1 MSRFRCSAAS
11 GRLPVSVTPNSW
23 STNCACRCRRCSWIA
38 CAAWITPSRPAKK
51 AWLSRAKWSPES
63 VRWCK
68 ACNSAPRSGATRW
81 RSTLPRPSKPAKIG
95 TDNSSKMAT
104 DLVEIDPQD
113 PQPEALERAAAAV
126 RRGKVVAIPTDA
138 LYLLVADP
146 FNLRAVTGVFHAKGR
161 ESNRALPILIR
172 DTMMAEEL
180 ASELTARFFI
190 LARRFWPGPLTII
203 VPAAAK
209 IPLKVT
215 GNTGRLA
222 LRHSRS
228 EVATRMIALLD
239 QPLISTS
246 ANISGHPTCHSGID
260 VFGMMD
266 GRVDLVLD
274 GGRCTGQ
281 GATTIDI
288 TEPYW
293 RVIKSGAIAEK
304 EIAECLESS

>member
-1 MSRFRCSAAS
+1 
-11 GRLPVSVTPNSW
+11 
-23 STNCACRCRRCSWIA
+23 
-38 CAAWITPSRPAKK
+38 
-51 AWLSRAKWSPES
+51 
-63 VRWCK
+63 
-68 ACNSAPRSGATRW
+68 
-81 RSTLPRPSKPAKIG
+81 
-95 TDNSSKMAT
+95 MAT
-104 DLVEIDPQD
+104 DLVEINPAD

-138 LYLLVADP
+138 LYTLVADP
-146 FNLRAVTGVFHAKGR
+146 FNLRAVTSVFRAKGR
-161 ESNRALPILIR
+161 EPHRSLPILIR
-172 DTMMAEEL
+172 DSMMGEEL
-180 ASELTARFFI
+180 ASELNNRFFM

-203 VPAAAK
+203 VPAAAR

-222 LRHSRS
+222 LRHARS
-228 EVATRMIALLD
+228 PVADKLIALLN

-274 GGRCTGQ
+274 GGTCTGE
-281 GATTIDI
+281 GSTTVDI

-293 RVIKSGAIAEK
+293 RMIKAGAISEK
-304 EIAECLESS
+304 EIAECLKPA

>member
-1 MSRFRCSAAS
+1 M
-11 GRLPVSVTPNSW
+11 LNSF
-23 STNCACRCRRCSWIA
+23 
-38 CAAWITPSRPAKK
+38 
-51 AWLSRAKWSPES
+51 LSR
-63 VRWCK
+63 V
-68 ACNSAPRSGATRW
+68 
-81 RSTLPRPSKPAKIG
+81 
-95 TDNSSKMAT
+95 
-104 DLVEIDPQD
+104 LVQE
-113 PQPEALERAAAAV
+113 
-126 RRGKVVAIPTDA
+126 
-138 LYLLVADP
+138 
-146 FNLRAVTGVFHAKGR
+146 
-161 ESNRALPILIR
+161 
-172 DTMMAEEL
+172 
-180 ASELTARFFI
+180 TARFFI

-203 VPAAAK
+203 VPASAK

-228 EVATRMIALLD
+228 ETATRLIALLD

-246 ANISGHPTCHSGID
+246 ANISGFPTCHSGID

-274 GGRCTGQ
+274 GGRCTGE

-293 RVIKSGAIAEK
+293 RVIKSGAITEK

>member
-1 MSRFRCSAAS
+1 
-11 GRLPVSVTPNSW
+11 
-23 STNCACRCRRCSWIA
+23 
-38 CAAWITPSRPAKK
+38 
-51 AWLSRAKWSPES
+51 
-63 VRWCK
+63 
-68 ACNSAPRSGATRW
+68 
-81 RSTLPRPSKPAKIG
+81 
-95 TDNSSKMAT
+95 MAT

-113 PQPEALERAAAAV
+113 PQPAALERAAAAV
-126 RRGKVVAIPTDA
+126 RRGHVVAIPTDA
-138 LYLLVADP
+138 LYILVADP
-146 FNLRAVTGVFHAKGR
+146 YNLRAVTKVYKAKGR
-161 ESNRALPILIR
+161 EANRALPILVR

-228 EVATRMIALLD
+228 EAATRLIALLD

-246 ANISGHPTCHSGID
+246 ANISGHPTCHSGIE

-266 GRVDLVLD
+266 GCVDLVLD
-274 GGRCTGQ
+274 GGSCTGP

-293 RVIKSGAIAEK
+293 RVIKSGAITEK
-304 EIAECLESS
+304 EIAACLESS